1 VARVLSTATVLAL
14 LAASAV
20 AFAITE
26 HAKLER
32 SPIAG
37 TSVDPIF
44 SPAGKEKKVARI
56 AFRLRTRER
65 LEVWIEN
72 GDGQRVRTLLPT
84 RTFRAGSHVRLV
96 WDGFS
101 DHGSLEPNGGYRPVV
116 KLERSHR
123 TIALPNE
130 IALDTTPPVITVK
143 KPQYPIISP
152 DGDGHRDS
160 FTTAYRIDERAHAIL
175 LVRGRQVVYTRGQ
188 KQTGTVTWNGKVDGR
203 AVAPGRYVLAI
214 AARDVATNQ
223 SKGYPFAIVQ
233 VRYVVLARRRVVVR
247 PGAKF
252 ALRVST
258 DAPTVHWTLHGRAGD
273 ERRGTLRL
281 RAPKSPGV
289 YHLYVTAAGHAAVCA
304 VVVA

>member
-14 LAASAV
+14 LAATAV

-44 SPAGKEKKVARI
+44 SPAGKTKPVAHVR
-56 AFRLRTRER
+56 FRLRTRER
-65 LEVWIEN
+65 IEVWIEN
-72 GDGQRVRTLLPT
+72 GSGDRVRTLLMG
-84 RTFRAGSHVRLV
+84 RTLRAGSHLNLV
-96 WDGFS
+96 WDGFT
-101 DHGSLEPNGGYRPVV
+101 DHGTLEPDGVYRPVV

-123 TIALPNE
+123 TIVLPND
-130 IALDTTPPVITVK
+130 IHLDTKPPLITVK

-175 LVRGRQVVYTRGQ
+175 LVRGRQVVYTLRQ
-188 KQTGTVTWNGKVDGR
+188 RQTGSVTWNGKVMGR
-203 AVAPGRYVLAI
+203 TVGPGRYALSI
-214 AARDVATNQ
+214 AALDTAGNR
-223 SKGYPFAIVQ
+223 SKAYPFAIVQ
-233 VRYVVLARRRVVVR
+233 VRYVVLARKRVVVR
-247 PGAKF
+247 PGGKF

-258 DAPTVHWTLHGRAGD
+258 DAPVVHWTLHGRSGD
-273 ERRGTLRL
+273 ERRGTLHF

-289 YHLYVTAAGHAAVCA
+289 YHLYVSAAHHAAVCA
-304 VVVA
+304 VIVA